1 MYVSNFGS
9 DNVQVYAYGTTTPSR
24 TITSGLTAPTF
35 GGLTKSD
42 FFFQSNQNGNV
53 SGYKKGQ
60 STPFSTI
67 TGIPDP
73 RGIAS
78 IPIVKK

>member
-1 MYVSNFGS
+1 MASSIAS
-9 DNVQVYAYGTTTPSR
+9 DRFLPSVA
-24 TITSGLTAPTF
+24 TL
-35 GGLTKSD
+35 GGLTHSD
-42 FFFQSNQNGNV
+42 YFFQSNQDGNV

-78 IPIVKK
+78 TPVVKT

>member
-1 MYVSNFGS
+1 
-9 DNVQVYAYGTTTPSR
+9 VQVYAYGTTTPSR
-24 TITSGLTAPTF
+24 TITSGLTAPTLN
-35 GGLTKSD
+35 GLTHSD
-42 FFFQSNQNGNV
+42 YYFQSNQDGNV
-53 SGYKKGQ
+53 SGYMKGQ

-78 IPIVKK
+78 TPLVAK